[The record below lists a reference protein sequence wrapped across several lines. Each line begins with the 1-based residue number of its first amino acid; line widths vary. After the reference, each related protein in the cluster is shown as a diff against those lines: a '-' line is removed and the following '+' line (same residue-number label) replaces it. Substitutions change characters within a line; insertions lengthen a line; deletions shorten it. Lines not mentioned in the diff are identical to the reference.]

1 LFSVLAF
8 SQESQSV
15 NQAMPTN
22 STNSA
27 NNLSSSGTDIS
38 TILLEKLQ
46 ALKTLNESQVMQAE
60 KLKENSQTTS
70 QSLNNENEIDNQ
82 ESTQSSQA
90 LDNIAQTQATSS
102 QASNQAVISS
112 TNASN
117 SLQQVSNIDNKIDVI
132 TDKEI
137 NSLKAEIRKWKTIGI
152 GSAIV
157 SGLFAG
163 YLGGHVAHF
172 W

>member
-15 NQAMPTN
+15 NQAIPTI
-22 STNSA
+22 STNSV
-27 NNLSSSGTDIS
+27 NNSSPNGTDIS
-38 TILLEKLQ
+38 TILLGKLQ
-46 ALKTLNESQVMQAE
+46 TLKTLNESQVTQAE

-70 QSLNNENEIDNQ
+70 QALNNENVIDNQ

-117 SLQQVSNIDNKIDVI
+117 SLQQVSNIDNKIDII

-137 NSLKAEIRKWKTIGI
+137 NSLKAEVRKWKEIGI

-163 YLGGHVAHF
+163 YLGGHAVHF